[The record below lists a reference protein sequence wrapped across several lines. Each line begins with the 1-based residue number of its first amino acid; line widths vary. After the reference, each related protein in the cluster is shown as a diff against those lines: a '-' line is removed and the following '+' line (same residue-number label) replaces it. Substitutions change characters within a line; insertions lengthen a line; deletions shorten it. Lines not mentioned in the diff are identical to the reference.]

1 MFRFLMFIRRL
12 KKNICKRMI
21 YKNNLGFTEAV
32 KIFLDLSS
40 MTICMENDHFS
51 IFIANFKILTVNF
64 KI

>member
-1 MFRFLMFIRRL
+1 
-12 KKNICKRMI
+12 MI

-64 KI
+64 KF

>member
-12 KKNICKRMI
+12 KKKICKRMV

-40 MTICMENDHFS
+40 MTICMENYHFS
-51 IFIANFKILTVNF
+51 IFIANFKIFTVNF
-64 KI
+64 KF